1 MACSIIDYT
10 YLSLSMKLLMHGSKE
25 GKDPYEISIIMP
37 KCFVLPPAVK
47 SFPKWY
53 GTCILDQNWGLKKSQ
68 KFWARISKIQ
78 GEKVVVHPHPSICRS
93 NPLTIG
99 KFPRTLKEAI
109 LEVLLILLG
118 GGPCDYCVA
127 PVQRIGIL
135 DFLDLGLNWSH
146 PKIRIQTLLDVLG
159 T

>member
-1 MACSIIDYT
+1 M
-10 YLSLSMKLLMHGSKE
+10 
-25 GKDPYEISIIMP
+25 
-37 KCFVLPPAVK
+37 
-47 SFPKWY
+47 
-53 GTCILDQNWGLKKSQ
+53 
-68 KFWARISKIQ
+68 
-78 GEKVVVHPHPSICRS
+78 VHPHPSICRS

-135 DFLDLGLNWSH
+135 DFLDLVLTLGQDFGPVGTRDWNLDLGLTITKKHFNVDLK
-146 PKIRIQTLLDVLG
+146 KILKIPCQSLLICEK
-159 T
+159 